1 MTAPARVTWL
11 GHSTVAL
18 ELDGVQ
24 LLTDPVLSRRVV
36 HLRRV
41 VEPPRELPGA
51 DAVLVS
57 HAHYDHL
64 DLRTLRR
71 LRGSPQVVVPRG
83 LGPMLRLR
91 RIENVVEVVA
101 GDEVRVGAVTVRA
114 THAYHSGWRPGA
126 ARGTAAVGYAVLGS
140 VRIFFAG
147 DTGLFPELE
156 SLVPELDVALLPVG
170 GWGPRLPDDHL
181 DPERAARALALL
193 RPRVAVPIHWGTYRR
208 VGLRDDEPRHP
219 VEEFLRAAAEHAPGV
234 RVVVLGPGESLEL
247 TAP

>member
-1 MTAPARVTWL
+1 VAPPDRVTWL

-18 ELDGVQ
+18 ELDGVR

-41 VEPPRELPGA
+41 VEPPRDLPAA

-71 LRGSPQVVVPRG
+71 LGGSPRVVVPRG
-83 LGPMLRLR
+83 LGSMLRFRGLK
-91 RIENVVEVVA
+91 NVVEVVA
-101 GDEVRVGAVTVRA
+101 GDETQVGAVTVRA

-126 ARGTAAVGYAVLGS
+126 ARGTAAVGYAVLAS
-140 VRIFFAG
+140 FRIFFAG

-156 SLVPELDVALLPVG
+156 SLVPELDVAFLPVG
-170 GWGPRLPDDHL
+170 GWGPKLPDDHL
-181 DPERAARALALL
+181 DPEGAARAVALL
-193 RPRVAVPIHWGTYRR
+193 RPRIAVPIHWGTYLR
-208 VGLRDDEPRHP
+208 VGMRDDEPRGP
-219 VEEFLRAAAEHAPGV
+219 AEEFVRAAAEHAPGV
-234 RVVVLGPGESLEL
+234 RVVVLGAGESLEL
-247 TAP
+247 RRP